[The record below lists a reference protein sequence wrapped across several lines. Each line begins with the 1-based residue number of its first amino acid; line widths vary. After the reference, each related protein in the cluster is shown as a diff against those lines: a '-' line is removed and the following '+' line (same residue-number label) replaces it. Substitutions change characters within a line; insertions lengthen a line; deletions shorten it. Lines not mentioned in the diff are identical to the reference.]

1 MFNHFKKFDWSLIAS
16 AVIISGMGLLS
27 IYSSSLGKGGNF
39 LNFKKQVIFLG
50 IGILSMIVISFF
62 DYRNFKENSYLIL
75 ILYSLCLLALGG
87 LLLFADPIRG
97 VRSWYKIG
105 SISLSPVEF
114 TKVILIIILAK
125 YFSARHIEMYRF
137 YHIILSGFYV
147 ILPAFLVYLQPD
159 LGSAIVLI
167 LLWAGILIVSGIRL
181 KHFLILGFCGILLF
195 CFSWS
200 FLLKD
205 YQKERII
212 SFVTPEYEPLDIG
225 WSQKQ
230 AKIAIGNGGILG
242 KGIANGSQTQYGF
255 LTEPQTDFIF
265 SAIAEEFG
273 FLAITILSFL
283 FLFFFWRLIRIA
295 LYVNNNFSR
304 LFIFGVGIIIVAHF
318 FINIGSN
325 IGFLPVIGIP
335 LPFVSYGGS
344 SLLALFISLGV
355 IQNMKI
361 NSLNSQ

>member
-1 MFNHFKKFDWSLIAS
+1 MFNHFKKFDWLLIAS
-16 AVIISGMGLLS
+16 AVIMAGMGLLS
-27 IYSSSLGKGGNF
+27 IYSSSLSRGGGL
-39 LNFKKQVIFLG
+39 LNFKKQAIFLG
-50 IGILSMIVISFF
+50 IGLILMVIVSFF
-62 DYRNFKENSYLIL
+62 DYRNLKENSYLIL

-87 LLLFADPIRG
+87 LLLFSNPIRG
-97 VRSWYKIG
+97 VKSWYKIG

-137 YHIILSGFYV
+137 YHIILSGIYV
-147 ILPAFLVYLQPD
+147 ALPAFLVYLQPD
-159 LGSAIVLI
+159 LGSALVLV
-167 LLWAGILIVSGIRL
+167 LLWVGILIVSGIRL
-181 KHFLILGFCGILLF
+181 KHFLILGFCGIILF

-242 KGIANGSQTQYGF
+242 KGMGEGSQTQYGF

-273 FLAITILSFL
+273 LLAIVVLSSL

-295 LYVNNNFSR
+295 LYASNNFSR
-304 LFIFGVGIIIVAHF
+304 LFVFGVGIIIIAHF

-344 SLLALFISLGV
+344 SLLALFISLG
-355 IQNMKI
+355 ILQNIKI
-361 NSLNSQ
+361 NSTN